1 VARPDVDALRSQVSA
16 AATDPELEPAERVS
30 SLRRLRDLVDMARD
44 QARAS
49 LRDQLELI
57 DSLTAII
64 GSADTY
70 IGDNELRRDAQGMDK
85 ALTLARMRENADLH
99 ERMVAQGVSPE
110 DLADAGFLTH
120 DEIDEAESDGTI
132 EEAAFGL
139 AARFREWMVKRD
151 HGKFSKK
158 NVAGDA
164 PAAPAARP
172 AAPAP
177 AQRGARP
184 KPFVPKPRPAQAARP
199 AAPAP
204 AAPAPAQKPLAAD
217 AAPDERATHP
227 ALPKSPGVLGMGK
240 IKPEDMHAID
250 DDMRAMV
257 KAGEDEKPK
266 QNFNGADDLF
276 KAATEDF
283 DPFKGL
289 LDQAAQGLGGKTVDI
304 KKAEKDAGKGISKP
318 MLVMGPMKKMERA
331 KQKVDTKYD
340 GDWNRL
346 QDVLR
351 ATMVVPTLA
360 DMPAA
365 MDSIREQ
372 AEKAGWS
379 IQKAENRYLDPP
391 PPHNVGP
398 TGQGYRDA
406 AVALVS
412 PNGVVSELQLNTAAM
427 FHAKQTEGHH
437 LYEEWRNI
445 EATVKARKKTGP
457 YERAA
462 GGPAAASAQ
471 ALGPTPEERKQMADL
486 EMAQKKLYQGAWEK
500 SYGG

>member
-1 VARPDVDALRSQVSA
+1 MARPDVDALRSQVSA

-276 KAATEDF
+276 KAATDAHG
-283 DPFKGL
+283 DVAWVVTRAQT
-289 LDQAAQGLGGKTVDI
+289 LDEQWFGPVVSPPVQSRLGD
-304 KKAEKDAGKGISKP
+304 
-318 MLVMGPMKKMERA
+318 
-331 KQKVDTKYD
+331 
-340 GDWNRL
+340 
-346 QDVLR
+346 
-351 ATMVVPTLA
+351 
-360 DMPAA
+360 
-365 MDSIREQ
+365 
-372 AEKAGWS
+372 
-379 IQKAENRYLDPP
+379 
-391 PPHNVGP
+391 
-398 TGQGYRDA
+398 
-406 AVALVS
+406 VALVAFAPCS
-412 PNGVVSELQLNTAAM
+412 FEDPSD
-427 FHAKQTEGHH
+427 
-437 LYEEWRNI
+437 
-445 EATVKARKKTGP
+445 TGP
-457 YERAA
+457 YRLVCRHGSLTSAEMYVPLIAA
-462 GGPAAASAQ
+462 PS
-471 ALGPTPEERKQMADL
+471 RK
-486 EMAQKKLYQGAWEK
+486 G
-500 SYGG
+500 S

>member
-1 VARPDVDALRSQVSA
+1 M
-16 AATDPELEPAERVS
+16 RVS
-30 SLRRLRDLVDMARD
+30 TSGRTLRLLLAAVLALAGIAVVQDRADAGTLQFHGVNWADQRDNFVDGVLYV
-44 QARAS
+44 S
-49 LRDQLELI
+49 GL
-57 DSLTAII
+57 

-360 DMPAA
+360 DAVTA
-365 MDSIREQ
+365 MQTPLNMGIGGS
-372 AEKAGWS
+372 
-379 IQKAENRYLDPP
+379 LDCGTAQPFPPDGVVTEIWVPQGFYDVWATFGFGLTLELPP
-391 PPHNVGP
+391 P
-398 TGQGYRDA
+398 
-406 AVALVS
+406 VA
-412 PNGVVSELQLNTAAM
+412 GE
-427 FHAKQTEGHH
+427 
-437 LYEEWRNI
+437 
-445 EATVKARKKTGP
+445 
-457 YERAA
+457 
-462 GGPAAASAQ
+462 
-471 ALGPTPEERKQMADL
+471 
-486 EMAQKKLYQGAWEK
+486 
-500 SYGG
+500 

>member
-177 AQRGARP
+177 APSSPSVSGWPAREM
-184 KPFVPKPRPAQAARP
+184 
-199 AAPAP
+199 
-204 AAPAPAQKPLAAD
+204 PLPIVVRSPQD
-217 AAPDERATHP
+217 LTFKTEVERQYLIFNLMAGGRVAFEAGDF
-227 ALPKSPGVLGMGK
+227 ALVM
-240 IKPEDMHAID
+240 EDMAPRRCGNQLAGCTD
-250 DDMRAMV
+250 DEAVVDGRLHDH
-257 KAGEDEKPK
+257 GE
-266 QNFNGADDLF
+266 ADD
-276 KAATEDF
+276 E
-283 DPFKGL
+283 
-289 LDQAAQGLGGKTVDI
+289 
-304 KKAEKDAGKGISKP
+304 
-318 MLVMGPMKKMERA
+318 
-331 KQKVDTKYD
+331 
-340 GDWNRL
+340 
-346 QDVLR
+346 
-351 ATMVVPTLA
+351 
-360 DMPAA
+360 
-365 MDSIREQ
+365 
-372 AEKAGWS
+372 
-379 IQKAENRYLDPP
+379 
-391 PPHNVGP
+391 H
-398 TGQGYRDA
+398 
-406 AVALVS
+406 
-412 PNGVVSELQLNTAAM
+412 
-427 FHAKQTEGHH
+427 
-437 LYEEWRNI
+437 EEPW
-445 EATVKARKKTGP
+445 
-457 YERAA
+457 
-462 GGPAAASAQ
+462 
-471 ALGPTPEERKQMADL
+471 
-486 EMAQKKLYQGAWEK
+486 
-500 SYGG
+500 